1 MARLNSYYEAREFIS
16 GLHEACR
23 VLRGIPVVTIAQI
36 DGLCLGGGLELAA
49 ACDFRYATRRST
61 FSMPEAK
68 YGIPSV
74 IEARLLA
81 NIIGWQK
88 TKEMVYFAKS
98 YNTEEVERLGLVN
111 QSCDTPEQLEAIV
124 AQAVATVVSYGPKT
138 MREQK
143 KLVSIWEESD
153 LITGVRAGIDS
164 FACMFHDGG
173 SEPKH
178 YMRAFIDRK
187 KQ

>member
-1 MARLNSYYEAREFIS
+1 M
-16 GLHEACR
+16 
-23 VLRGIPVVTIAQI
+23 RGIPVVTIAQI

-49 ACDFRYATRRST
+49 ACDFRYATHRST
-61 FSMPEAK
+61 FSMPETK

-81 NIIGWQK
+81 NIIGWQR
-88 TKEMVYFAKS
+88 TKEMVYFAKF
-98 YNTEEVERLGLVN
+98 YGTKEVEKWGLVE
-111 QSCDTPEQLEAIV
+111 QSCETPEQLEKIV
-124 AQAVATVVSYGPKT
+124 SEAVSTITSYGAKT

-143 KLVSIWEESD
+143 RLVSIWEESD

-164 FACMFHDGG
+164 YARMFNDGG

-178 YMRAFIDRK
+178 YMKVFTDRK
-187 KQ
+187 K